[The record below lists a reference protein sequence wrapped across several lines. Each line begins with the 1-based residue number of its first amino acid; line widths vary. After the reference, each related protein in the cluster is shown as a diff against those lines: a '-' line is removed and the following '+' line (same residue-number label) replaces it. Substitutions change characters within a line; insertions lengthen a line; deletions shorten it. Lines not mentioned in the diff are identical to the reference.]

1 MFIVQEWRCRLGLII
16 FETNVFGFLLY
27 SKIYIFVRRQENV
40 EVNVILKFNNCADVF
55 HEYKK
60 LLLLIP
66 FFIRVIKF

>member
-1 MFIVQEWRCRLGLII
+1 MLGLII

-40 EVNVILKFNNCADVF
+40 EVNVILKFNNYADVF
-55 HEYKK
+55 HKYKK